1 MSQTK
6 AVAIGGR
13 NHLDLTG
20 ASTATEGEPAF
31 AVPSQ
36 QRVDKQVHGLVT
48 KDLSADY
55 SSASSAVWT
64 VTDAEANAK
73 VLRPLNVS
81 SAVAAAGSYEVNVPA
96 NGMWFVDNGQS
107 GSSQSVAVVTSSSAS
122 GVTIAAKQV
131 AGVITNGGTVR
142 RLTADTSAT

>member
-6 AVAIGGR
+6 AIAIGGR

-20 ASTATEGEPAF
+20 ASVATEQDPAF
-31 AVPSQ
+31 SVPSQ
-36 QRVDKQVHGLVT
+36 ERVDKQAHGLVT

-73 VLRPLNVS
+73 VLKPTNVT
-81 SAVAAAGSYEVNVPA
+81 SAVAASTAYSVKVPA
-96 NGMWFVDNGQS
+96 NGMWFVDAGAGGTGQNAD
-107 GSSQSVAVVTSSSAS
+107 VITSSSAT
-122 GVTIAAKQV
+122 GVTVATGKV
-131 AGVITNGGTVR
+131 AGVVTNGGTVR